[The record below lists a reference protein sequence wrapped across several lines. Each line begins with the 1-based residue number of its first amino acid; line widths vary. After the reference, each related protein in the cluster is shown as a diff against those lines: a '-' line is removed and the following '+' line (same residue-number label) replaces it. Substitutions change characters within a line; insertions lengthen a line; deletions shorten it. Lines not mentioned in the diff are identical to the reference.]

1 MWHEASTPSVYIF
14 SCFPQRAPS
23 KLRMEFS
30 SSVCSIENGAGR
42 KENHFHRIRTIQE
55 FQPTKR
61 NQFIDC
67 VWFCPSIY
75 RCASLKLNI
84 VPSWIYSKTLKR
96 KVEKTNLAVLKLKVL
111 NKAVKRWFHRA
122 VIKRSAE
129 KSQRSIYCKQN
140 KQMKSYECALVCEPN
155 RICFSIFTTQ
165 FLCMVIN
172 SRLNSICCSFISVNF
187 TISCWWKQ
195 LKNANW
201 STWKL
206 EKIIA
211 T

>member
-155 RICFSIFTTQ
+155 RICFSIFYD
-165 FLCMVIN
+165 L
-172 SRLNSICCSFISVNF
+172 ISMYGDKF
-187 TISCWWKQ
+187 TI
-195 LKNANW
+195 
-201 STWKL
+201 KL
-206 EKIIA
+206 NLLFIHFCEFHHFMLMK
-211 T
+211 TT